1 MYYSLSSRRT
11 NSARVVL
18 RVGYGTPGP
27 LVVLACIFAG
37 LLSGCGLMERPTHFE
52 LCMDRSVPTPEK
64 AQCKELLDVTVNARI
79 NKLSWN
85 PINGSYFGLG
95 GPDFRI
101 HLPEADERRLL
112 SSDSGKAPWVNIR
125 GESHEVLFAR
135 WLSSNVATGEC
146 VVNQP
151 VGEMLLVDQDCY
163 DVLSRRKHE
172 PVASY
177 YVPLEAN
184 GEKLQTCIKT
194 LTDPDTKSPWSV
206 QRRAMVENG
215 TCGSPVAW
223 FVCAEPRGGIAKQPG
238 TGNGCTVHAEFRPNF
253 HLSYQIRYRHLKDWK
268 SIHDDVLQQLSTLI
282 TINER
287 GEKHGQ

>member
-1 MYYSLSSRRT
+1 MSK
-11 NSARVVL
+11 
-18 RVGYGTPGP
+18 
-27 LVVLACIFAG
+27 
-37 LLSGCGLMERPTHFE
+37 PTQFE
-52 LCMDRSVPTPEK
+52 LCMDRGVPASEK
-64 AQCKELLDVTVNARI
+64 AQCKKLLDVTVNARI
-79 NKLSWN
+79 QKLSWN
-85 PINGSYFGLG
+85 PISDSYFGLG

-101 HLPEADERRLL
+101 YLPEADERRLL

-194 LTDPDTKSPWSV
+194 LTDLETKSPWSV

-223 FVCAEPRGGIAKQPG
+223 FICAEPRGGIASQPD

-253 HLSYQIRYRHLKDWK
+253 HISYQIRYRHLKDWK
-268 SIHDDVLQQLSTLI
+268 SIHEDVLQ
-282 TINER
+282 
-287 GEKHGQ
+287 